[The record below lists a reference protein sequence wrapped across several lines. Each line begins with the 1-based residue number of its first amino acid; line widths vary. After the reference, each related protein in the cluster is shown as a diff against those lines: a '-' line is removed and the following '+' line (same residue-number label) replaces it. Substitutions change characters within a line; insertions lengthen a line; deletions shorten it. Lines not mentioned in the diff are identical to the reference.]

1 MSTKQLSERR
11 ATDRAEMA
19 RRVATLVTTC
29 GATFERTAGKSGSHF
44 PGPRAVHVYVRA
56 ARGLC
61 VRVKFDGDSSQP
73 DTHVLSWHVDLESDA
88 RLSNA
93 RFGGNVN
100 PHHMQKATYIAQGF
114 DELCER
120 LRFGLNLAK
129 SGAAF
134 L

>member
-11 ATDRAEMA
+11 AADRAEMA
-19 RRVATLVTTC
+19 RLTQTLITDL
-29 GATFERTAGKSGSHF
+29 GATFERTSES
-44 PGPRAVHVYVRA
+44 RAISLYVRA

-73 DTHVLSWHVDLESDA
+73 DTHVLSWHMDVDSTSE
-88 RLSNA
+88 LSNA
-93 RFGGNVN
+93 TFGGNVN
-100 PHHMQKATYIAQGF
+100 PHHRQKATYIAQGF
-114 DELCER
+114 DELCKR
-120 LRFGLNLAK
+120 LTSGLELAK